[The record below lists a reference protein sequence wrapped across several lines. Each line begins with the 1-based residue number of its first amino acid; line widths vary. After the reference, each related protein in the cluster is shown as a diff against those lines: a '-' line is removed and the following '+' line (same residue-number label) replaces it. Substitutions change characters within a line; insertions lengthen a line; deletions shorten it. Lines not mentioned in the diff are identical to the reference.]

1 LFVRPFVEAV
11 EEKADKELFVQT
23 EGGFLEEEEK
33 DLLLNVK
40 VAISIEEPSRLL
52 RSLGQLEQGQ
62 VHLELQTR
70 RWLTQQSHIDS
81 LLVCILELLLPQD

>member
-11 EEKADKELFVQT
+11 EEKADMELFVQT

-62 VHLELQTR
+62 VNLELQTR